1 MSTQSDDAEAHYRKT
16 MMTAIT
22 IVFLTLAWLS
32 VLART
37 WVRAFM
43 VRNFGWE
50 DAVMLLAVVCHLVIA
65 ERLGVS
71 Y

>member
-1 MSTQSDDAEAHYRKT
+1 MSPRPDHAEAHYRKT

-43 VRNFGWE
+43 IRNFGWD
-50 DAVMLLAVVCHLVIA
+50 DAVMLLAVVYHVIA
-65 ERLGVS
+65 ESLGVS
-71 Y
+71 C